1 MESLQGGD
9 HGRQEEAFP
18 PLRRVAIPV
27 GRRHLPPSVR
37 GLQGEIRP
45 LFRRLRETEELLG
58 ERDAVL
64 DRLPT
69 LITLMDSR
77 LRFIWV
83 NQAYADW
90 YRLPKK
96 NIIGRRVQDIIA
108 PASFEVGER
117 FMRSALEGQAC
128 SYENIAFGTDGKVR
142 GVRASYF
149 PLSDATGKVPRF
161 VAVVEAPPRGRPST
175 NGTRAGPSCRP
186 PMPRSRRCGA

>member
-1 MESLQGGD
+1 MDGKMKRSGPSTASPSRSAGA
-9 HGRQEEAFP
+9 GSAT
-18 PLRRVAIPV
+18 
-27 GRRHLPPSVR
+27 SVR
-37 GLQGEIRP
+37 KLQGEIR
-45 LFRRLRETEELLG
+45 RLRRHLREAEEVLS
-58 ERDAVL
+58 ERESIL
-64 DRLPT
+64 DCLPT

-108 PASFEVGER
+108 PASFEAGER

-128 SYENIAFGTDGKVR
+128 SFENIAFGPDGKVR

-149 PLSDATGKVPRF
+149 PLGDATGKVTHF
-161 VAVVEAPPRGRPST
+161 VAMVEDVTAQKQAEQQRDQGRAD
-175 NGTRAGPSCRP
+175 RRP
-186 PMPRSRRCGA
+186 PMPGSRCCGA